1 MLPAAVVTAPRELP
15 GARAVAAVVLLG
27 LGCTALGYML
37 YYRLINEVGSQRAA
51 LANYLLPAFALFYG
65 VLLLG
70 EALTVAGVVGLLL
83 TVGGAA
89 FAARGGGDGN
99 RPTEGGLRERYRSH
113 PPFH

>member
-1 MLPAAVVTAPRELP
+1 M
-15 GARAVAAVVLLG
+15 
-27 LGCTALGYML
+27 GYML

-70 EALTVAGVVGLLL
+70 EALTAAGVAGLLL
-83 TVGGAA
+83 IIGGAA
-89 FAARGGGDGN
+89 VAARGGGEGN
-99 RPTEGGLRERYRSH
+99 RRVGDSLGARYRSH